1 MLTTIFGD
9 IQSGRLQRLPYLGYY
24 LAIVLLILLAGVG
37 IGASIGLAERTVGGD
52 LAEAQQLIAEKF
64 GLIGLVLIVV
74 VFAVLLFAQLNI
86 AAKRVRDI
94 GLAAPWLVLLGVFI
108 LVGAV
113 SRLVGPELAG
123 ILNLV
128 VFLALLL
135 IPTGALGKVSGSTG
149 A

>member
-1 MLTTIFGD
+1 MLKTILGD

-24 LAIVLLILLAGVG
+24 LTIVLLILLAGLG
-37 IGASIGLAERTVGGD
+37 IGVSAGVAERMVGGD
-52 LAEAQQLIAEKF
+52 LADAQQLIAEKL
-64 GLIGLVLIVV
+64 GVIGLLLILAL
-74 VFAVLLFAQLNI
+74 FAVLLFAQLNI
-86 AAKRVRDI
+86 AVKRVRDI
-94 GLAAPWLVLLGVFI
+94 GLAAPWLLLLGVLI

-135 IPTGALGKVSGSTG
+135 TPSGTLSKGSGSTG